1 MAESFDD
8 MGTSDLEPA
17 ELDTLYEVSC
27 YDTVHP
33 TELQAMSTEYT
44 GRGDPARSMALL
56 WGTQKLPSR
65 GPKPGLSVERIVQAA
80 IRVADAEGLAALSMR
95 RVATEL
101 GVGTMS
107 LYTYVPGKAEL
118 LDVML
123 DTVLGEVTPPDA
135 AAGDWR
141 ARLEAHARE
150 LWAHYHRHP
159 WALGVSG
166 ARALLGPNETALYE
180 SSLATVAGTGLSGR
194 EMVHVVTLVAEYA
207 RGAAGRAVE
216 AAQAAR
222 HTGVTDDQ
230 WWQAR
235 EPLLDQVFDPE
246 RYPTVTR
253 LAQEGAFQ
261 QLEGDLPYNVQDA
274 VDSFEFGLGR
284 VLDGIEAHVKAG

>member
-1 MAESFDD
+1 M
-8 MGTSDLEPA
+8 
-17 ELDTLYEVSC
+17 
-27 YDTVHP
+27 P
-33 TELQAMSTEYT
+33 TEYS

-56 WGTQKLPSR
+56 WGTQKPPAR
-65 GPKPGLSVERIVQAA
+65 GPKPGLSVERIVQVA

-123 DTVLGEVTPPDA
+123 DTVLGEVARPDRHP
-135 AAGDWR
+135 GDWR

-159 WALGVSG
+159 WVLGVSG
-166 ARALLGPNETALYE
+166 ARALLGPNETELLEA
-180 SSLATVAGTGLSGR
+180 SLAAVAGIGLAGR
-194 EMVHVVTLVAEYA
+194 EMVEVITLVGEYVRA
-207 RGAAGRAVE
+207 AAGRAVE

-222 HTGVTDDQ
+222 HTGVTDAE
-230 WWQAR
+230 WWKDR
-235 EPLLDQVFDPE
+235 EPLVDQVFDPA
-246 RYPTVTR
+246 RYPTVAQV
-253 LAQEGAFQ
+253 AQEGAFEQ
-261 QLEGDLPYNVQDA
+261 PPGDLDYFLQNA

-284 VLDGIEAHVKAG
+284 VLDGIETYVKGR